1 MALRLSIAV
10 SLQVELIGETLLL
23 SITIISIF
31 LDILQL
37 LSITYNVRNQWL
49 WRMMYVVIT

>member
-10 SLQVELIGETLLL
+10 SLQVELIGEILLL

-49 WRMMYVVIT
+49 WRMMCVVIT

>member
-37 LSITYNVRNQWL
+37 LSIAYNVRNQWL
-49 WRMMYVVIT
+49 WRVMCVVIT

>member
-10 SLQVELIGETLLL
+10 SLQVELIGEILLL

>member
-37 LSITYNVRNQWL
+37 LSITYNVRTQWL
-49 WRMMYVVIT
+49 WRVMCVVIT

>member
-10 SLQVELIGETLLL
+10 SLQVELIGEILLL

-49 WRMMYVVIT
+49 WRVMCVVIT

>member
-1 MALRLSIAV
+1 MALRFSIAV

-49 WRMMYVVIT
+49 WRVMCVVIT

>member
-49 WRMMYVVIT
+49 WRMMCVVIT

>member
-10 SLQVELIGETLLL
+10 SLQVELISETLLL

-37 LSITYNVRNQWL
+37 LRITYNVRNQWL
-49 WRMMYVVIT
+49 WRVMCVVIT